1 MAVTISEIAKKAG
14 VGVGTV
20 SRYLNNQPHVSE
32 SKKDRIKEAI
42 EELDY
47 TPSAIAAQLR
57 SKSTKNI
64 GFLVSRISNP
74 FLANLFDMC
83 ETRLNEL
90 GYQVFVTQTHDDSS
104 AEQRFLEKLK
114 THQVD
119 GVIMASVENESLVA
133 DMAKDYADKI
143 VVVNEHIDNSNLK
156 CVVLDHYQATYD
168 ALQYLYGNGKR
179 HIAYATGGEYK
190 GLSHGQSR
198 TKAYKD
204 FCQCHQLK
212 AVTEHIFTKVHT
224 IDDGILMG
232 EQIRELSVKTRPDA
246 VFTNS
251 DEVAIG
257 LIDSL
262 RKQHIKVPEDIAV
275 IGYDDQPMAQFSV
288 IPLTT
293 IQQPVQE
300 MADLAITLLMQGL
313 TSNNQTQQEN
323 KKLALR
329 LIVRASA

>member
-32 SKKDRIKEAI
+32 SKKDRIKQAI
-42 EELDY
+42 KDLDY

-133 DMAKDYADKI
+133 DMAQEYADKI
-143 VVVNEHIDNSNLK
+143 VVFNEHIDNSNLK

-168 ALQYLYGNGKR
+168 ALQYLYGKGKR
-179 HIAYATGGEYK
+179 HIAYATGGEYNDS
-190 GLSHGQSR
+190 SHGQSR
-198 TKAYKD
+198 TRAYKD
-204 FCQCHQLK
+204 FCQQYQLEIEPEYIYTK
-212 AVTEHIFTKVHT
+212 AHT
-224 IDDGILMG
+224 INDGIEIG
-232 EQIRELSVKTRPDA
+232 KQIGKIPAKNQPDA
-246 VFTNS
+246 VFANS

-262 RKQHIKVPEDIAV
+262 RKQQIKVPEDIAIV
-275 IGYDDQPMAQFSV
+275 GYDDQPMAEFSE

-293 IQQPVQE
+293 IQQPIQE
-300 MADLAITLLMQGL
+300 MADLAIALLMQGL
-313 TSNNQTQQEN
+313 ASNKQEQKEN
-323 KKLALR
+323 EKLALR